1 MATSISACG
10 GNMFTNA
17 TIEPFVVRDC
27 ALLTIATGKR
37 ARNLKEMTDH
47 LHTIH
52 QGSIYHHFWDG
63 LLRPRFSDPEY
74 NNDFAEWVHDA
85 LQDHILAERLSIIN
99 PAAFADLESLRQGL
113 LEIMEQRLDEIGTL
127 PWADPD
133 MQFHFVRSQIIVFDT
148 RETIEAPE
156 QLMEAVSKM
165 SVGSIFYHF
174 IDARRRSPEMMDD
187 FRSWL
192 KSCGTDYE
200 DLIPQLAAVD
210 PYFGSLV
217 ELRAQL
223 TNLFANYFRRVS
235 E

>member
-1 MATSISACG
+1 MFRKAT
-10 GNMFTNA
+10 M
-17 TIEPFVVRDC
+17 EPFVVKDC

-37 ARNLKEMTDH
+37 ARNLKELTDH
-47 LHTIH
+47 ILTIH
-52 QGSIYHHFWDG
+52 PGSLYHHFWDG
-63 LLRPRFSDPEY
+63 LLRPRFADPEY
-74 NNDFAEWVHDA
+74 SNDFAEWVHNA
-85 LQDHILAERLSIIN
+85 LQDHVLAERLSIID
-99 PAAFADLESLRQGL
+99 PAAFPDLESLRQGL

-133 MQFHFVRSQIIVFDT
+133 LQFHFVRSQIIVFGT
-148 RETIEAPE
+148 RETIAVPE
-156 QLMEAVSKM
+156 ELGEAVSKM
-165 SVGSIFYHF
+165 SVGSLFYHF

-192 KSCGTDYE
+192 KSCGADCG
-200 DLIPQLAAVD
+200 DLILQLAAVD

-223 TNLFANYFRRVS
+223 TDLFADYFGRVS